1 MDKKTEI
8 NNALKDAMKGGDQA
22 TVGTLRLVTA
32 GIKQKEIDAR
42 GTGKDIGEPEIMSIL
57 QGMIKQRKES
67 ITIFRDNKR
76 EDLATKEEAEVA
88 VIERFLPAQ
97 MDDAATAKA
106 VEEAIASTG
115 AAGVK
120 DMGKVMNELKSK
132 YAGQLDMG
140 KVGGLVKSKLG

>member
-22 TVGTLRLVTA
+22 TVGTLRLINA
-32 GIKQKEIDAR
+32 AIKQKEIDAR
-42 GTGKDIGEPEIMSIL
+42 GTGKEIGEPEILSIL

-67 ITIFRDNKR
+67 LTIFRDNKR
-76 EDLATKEEAEVA
+76 EDLASKEEAEIVT
-88 VIERFLPAQ
+88 IERFLPAQ

-106 VEEAIASTG
+106 VDEAIKATG